1 MTRARPQAPLFR
13 WRVFGV
19 ATLLVGLTLLLVLL
33 IGWQGLMTRELERL
47 DDRLCME
54 GQRLVGLIDSRD
66 DAHRWQRLSR
76 DLALKLH
83 IEDAANLRARV
94 VGEAGGPLRLGSPA
108 PWPVPEQAAWQ
119 AEPRQPGAPAQADD
133 RGICRWTSAKSTGQR
148 WRAVQVDRG
157 TARAELA
164 ADLDALAPDLRADLR
179 QALAL
184 MLPLGLGLALLSAWL
199 LTGMAMRPLDRLR
212 EAMRS
217 MSHRALDERL
227 SEQGEDRE
235 FRELIAAYN
244 AMLARL
250 EASFHQASRFSA
262 DAAHELRTPLAI
274 LRGRLEQAITR
285 SEGRAVQAELG
296 LMQDEVARLV
306 ATTRKLLLLAQADA
320 GKLPLQRE
328 PMDLSG
334 TMQQLIADGQM
345 LAPSLLIESQIEP
358 GLVALA
364 DQGLMQQAL
373 NNLLINALRYVGQPA
388 WLRVEARRRD
398 DGVELI
404 FANSCQPL
412 DAQTRRGFFE
422 RFFRADPAHSRRVD
436 GTGLGLSLVR
446 EIARAH
452 GGDATLL
459 PSGDHE
465 VHLRLWLP
473 G

>member
-1 MTRARPQAPLFR
+1 MARAKDQAPSFR

-19 ATLLVGLTLLLVLL
+19 ATLLVGGTLLLVLL
-33 IGWQGLMTRELERL
+33 IGWQGLMARERERL

-54 GQRLVGLIDSRD
+54 GRRLAGLVGSSD
-66 DAHRWQRLSR
+66 DAHRWQRLGR

-83 IEDAANLRARV
+83 IEDASDLRARV
-94 VGEAGGPLRLGSPA
+94 VAEPGGPLRLGSPET
-108 PWPVPEQAAWQ
+108 WPVPEQAVWQ
-119 AEPRQPGAPAQADD
+119 EEPSRPEVQAQPDD
-133 RGICRWTSAKSTGQR
+133 RGRCRWASAQSTGKQ
-148 WRAVQVDRG
+148 WRAVRVDRG
-157 TARAELA
+157 AARAELA
-164 ADLDALAPDLRADLR
+164 AELDALAPDLRADLR

-184 MLPLGLGLALLSAWL
+184 MLPLGLALAVLSAWL
-199 LTGMAMRPLDRLR
+199 LTGMTMGPLDRLR
-212 EAMRS
+212 EAMRG

-274 LRGRLEQAITR
+274 LRGRLEQAIAR
-285 SEGRAVQAELG
+285 SEGRSVQAELG

-306 ATTRKLLLLAQADA
+306 GTTRKLLLLAQADA

-328 PMDLSG
+328 HTDLSESL
-334 TMQQLIADGQM
+334 QQLIADGQ
-345 LAPSLLIESQIEP
+345 LLEP
-358 GLVALA
+358 GLRIDSDIAAVLTLRA
-364 DQGLMQQAL
+364 DAGLLQQVL
-373 NNLLINALRYVGQPA
+373 NNLLSNALRYVGQPA
-388 WLRVEARRRD
+388 WLRIEARPKD

-412 DAQTRRGFFE
+412 GAQARQRFFE

-459 PSGDHE
+459 PSPDDE